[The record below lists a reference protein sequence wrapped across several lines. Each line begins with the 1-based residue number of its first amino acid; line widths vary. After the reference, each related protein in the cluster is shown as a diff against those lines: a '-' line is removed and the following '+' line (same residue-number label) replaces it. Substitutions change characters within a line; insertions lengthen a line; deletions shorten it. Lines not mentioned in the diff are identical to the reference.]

1 MVRAPET
8 SAESSPF
15 AGIRTQISAP
25 LGSDQLCT
33 LLVADSGIIVCPCH
47 YYLVST
53 LFQDIPKQKR
63 NVQIQLI
70 LRETAEGTSGS
81 GGSLGLHGGG
91 TGAVRFCGAH
101 INIFTLMSGIDSDDM
116 AVVGSRRGV
125 ITAIGESFTT
135 GFTENR
141 GLGRFWLFSASGARS
156 CSPVLFLTAF
166 SVCARYCCRYL
177 LAACFFSILAV

>member
-8 SAESSPF
+8 SDHPRLHGYGHRSPHLGKLQ
-15 AGIRTQISAP
+15 AGDAP
-25 LGSDQLCT
+25 
-33 LLVADSGIIVCPCH
+33 VADSGIIVCPCH

-81 GGSLGLHGGG
+81 GGSLGLHGGVR
-91 TGAVRFCGAH
+91 VRFCGAH

-116 AVVGSRRGV
+116 AVVAEAEEVSLLPS
-125 ITAIGESFTT
+125 ANPSPPASLK
-135 GFTENR
+135 TE
-141 GLGRFWLFSASGARS
+141 GLVVFWLFSASGAR
-156 CSPVLFLTAF
+156 
-166 SVCARYCCRYL
+166 
-177 LAACFFSILAV
+177 